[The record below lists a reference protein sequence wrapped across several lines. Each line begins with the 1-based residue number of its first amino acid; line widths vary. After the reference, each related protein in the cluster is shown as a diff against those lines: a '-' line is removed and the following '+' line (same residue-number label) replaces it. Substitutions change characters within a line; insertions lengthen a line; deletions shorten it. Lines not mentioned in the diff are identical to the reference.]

1 MSVEEV
7 DDYLLGVDEP
17 KRSTLEE
24 LRRSIL
30 AAAPEAEQGIAYG
43 VPVFRIAG
51 KNVAG
56 FMAAKNHVSYLPHSG
71 SVLETLPQ
79 KDLEGYTFSKGA
91 LRMPVD
97 APLPAD
103 LVTKLIAARRAEA
116 GV

>member
-7 DDYLLGVDEP
+7 DDYVVGADEP
-17 KRSTLEE
+17 QRSTLEE

-43 VPVFRIAG
+43 VPAFSIAG
-51 KNVAG
+51 KKVAG
-56 FMAAKNHVSYLPHSG
+56 FMAAKHHVSYLPHSG
-71 SVLETLPQ
+71 SVLSSLPE
-79 KDLEGYTFSKGA
+79 KDLEGYSFSKGA

-97 APLPAD
+97 APLPPD
-103 LVTKLIAARRAEA
+103 LVAKLIAARRAEA